1 VSVTGQE
8 RPDDI
13 LRRADSA
20 MYLAKLRER
29 RPADAGP
36 EQDEGES
43 ENEAL
48 RS

>member
-13 LRRADSA
+13 LRSADSA

-29 RPADAGP
+29 RPIDAGP
-36 EQDEGES
+36 EPDTGES
-43 ENEAL
+43 EATTL